1 MSTSN
6 SSTNAIQK
14 KRKKSL
20 NSSPSVSN
28 PVELDPTKLPAH
40 VAIIMDGNGRWA
52 KKRLLNRINGH
63 EKGSETVRA
72 VVRTC
77 REIGIPY
84 LTLYAFSTEN
94 WQRPKTEVEAL
105 MTLLKNF
112 LLSEQKEL
120 LENNIR
126 LRVIGQVERLPAKV
140 QQALR
145 ETMTATENNTAMT
158 LILALSYGGRAEII
172 RMVQEVAL
180 RVKREEVDPQAIT
193 AELIAEHLYTRD
205 IPDPDLLIR
214 TSGEMRISNFLLWQI
229 AYSEIFVTPT
239 LWPDFSR
246 EELLEILKDYQS
258 RERRFGRVDSQS
270 VK

>member
-1 MSTSN
+1 
-6 SSTNAIQK
+6 
-14 KRKKSL
+14 L
-20 NSSPSVSN
+20 NSSSSSSS
-28 PVELDPTKLPAH
+28 PVELDSTKLPAH

-63 EKGSETVRA
+63 EKGSDTVRT

-77 REIGIPY
+77 RQIGISY

-105 MTLLKNF
+105 MSLLKNF
-112 LLSEQKEL
+112 LHSEQKEMV
-120 LENNIR
+120 ENDIR
-126 LRVIGQVERLPAKV
+126 LRVIGQVDRLPEKV
-140 QQALR
+140 REALHQ
-145 ETMTATENNTAMT
+145 TMSATKDNTAMT

-172 RMVQEVAL
+172 RMVQEVAKL
-180 RVKREEVDPQAIT
+180 IKQGEIDPNAVT
-193 AELIAEHLYTRD
+193 AELIADHLYTRN

-229 AYSEIFVTPT
+229 AYTEIFVTPT

-246 EELLEILKDYQS
+246 DELLEILKDYQS
-258 RERRFGRVDSQS
+258 RERRFGQV
-270 VK
+270 